1 MFLYDRWYTAAQ
13 SDEVRESPVGVCI
26 LNEPIVLFRLK
37 NGLVVGLE
45 DRCPHRHAPLSK
57 GVVKEDFIECV
68 YHGLRYNNAGRCV
81 YVPTQR
87 DIPDELRVK
96 TYTCIER
103 HGLIFTWMK
112 GRADPIDNYVYDF
125 PWSDDENWNEV
136 FLHFEGNFNY
146 QLLIDNLMD
155 LSHLAY
161 LHKSTIGIE
170 GVAEKASQ
178 KTTREGERIK
188 VTRQMLNIN
197 QAPTHVDLTG
207 YNGKVDRWQSIEFCP
222 PGYFWVQTGTAI
234 SERGVQKAVDNDLLI
249 KRNSVHM
256 VVPKTESSTSYF
268 YKTVHKTTDMT
279 KAMEKTFKDQMARTF
294 QEDIELLS
302 EIASSDIGANP
313 KIDVAADSG
322 AVQAQKIL
330 ENLIGSQ
337 FN

>member
-1 MFLYDRWYTAAQ
+1 MFLYDRWYTAGQ
-13 SDEVRESPVGVCI
+13 SSEVKDSPVGVCI
-26 LNEPIVLFRLK
+26 LNEPLVLFRLK
-37 NGLVVGLE
+37 NGLIVALE

-57 GVVKEDFIECV
+57 GMVSDDTIQCV
-68 YHGLRYNNAGRCV
+68 YHGLRYNKNGRCV
-81 YVPTQR
+81 HIPTQ
-87 DIPDELRVK
+87 DNIPENLKVK
-96 TYTCIER
+96 TYACIER
-103 HGLIFTWMK
+103 HGLIFIWMRGK
-112 GRADPIDNYVYDF
+112 AEPIDKYIYNF
-125 PWSDDENWNEV
+125 PWSEDENWNEV
-136 FLHFEGNFNY
+136 FLQFEANFNY

-178 KTTREGERIK
+178 KTTRDGERVK

-197 QAPTHVDLTG
+197 QAPTHIDLTG

-222 PGYFWVQTGTAI
+222 PGYFWVQTGTAV
-234 SERGVQKAVDNDLLI
+234 SEKGVQKALEDDLLI

-256 VVPKTESSTSYF
+256 VVPKTENSTSYF
-268 YKTVHKTTDMT
+268 YKTVHKASYMT
-279 KAMEKTFKDQMARTF
+279 KTMEKMFKDQMMNTF

-302 EIASSDIGANP
+302 EIESGNVGERP
-313 KIDVAADSG
+313 KIDVVADSG

-330 ENLIGSQ
+330 KNLIDIQ